1 MLLEVL
7 MSCTKHVDLS
17 NSLTASCVA
26 RLMICWVGRLHF
38 SGLVCS
44 VLSLDECLIEI
55 NYSRFCVVLRKLCR
69 LVWHRVQLICN
80 VKRCFYWTM
89 IFLRKMAEFSL
100 WWFSCSHFIVNIVVR
115 YSWRGSF
122 DARRLS
128 SCMCAAKWVLCQFLA
143 VEENCLAVSRVILRT
158 LDEWKCFRYLEKV
171 ILWSRLCLAKDEFKY
186 HRKHVYFI
194 QKMCFLPQRKWPAI
208 KDPLRGK
215 KLVFFSTLLFYIL
228 FYFE

>member
-1 MLLEVL
+1 MLIEVL

-128 SCMCAAKWVLCQFLA
+128 SCKCAAKWVLCHFWPWRKIVWL
-143 VEENCLAVSRVILRT
+143 
-158 LDEWKCFRYLEKV
+158 FR
-171 ILWSRLCLAKDEFKY
+171 
-186 HRKHVYFI
+186 
-194 QKMCFLPQRKWPAI
+194 
-208 KDPLRGK
+208 G
-215 KLVFFSTLLFYIL
+215 
-228 FYFE
+228 